1 LVKGIGEHGSIE
13 RAAASISISIAV
25 LAPKEIMWGER
36 WFRAIRIEQGWILIM
51 FRLVGIGVVWQGGRG
66 SRVQAVILLFYG

>member
-25 LAPKEIMWGER
+25 LAPKEMMWGER

-51 FRLVGIGVVWQGGRG
+51 FRLVDNWSSAARREGLNQGF
-66 SRVQAVILLFYG
+66 VL